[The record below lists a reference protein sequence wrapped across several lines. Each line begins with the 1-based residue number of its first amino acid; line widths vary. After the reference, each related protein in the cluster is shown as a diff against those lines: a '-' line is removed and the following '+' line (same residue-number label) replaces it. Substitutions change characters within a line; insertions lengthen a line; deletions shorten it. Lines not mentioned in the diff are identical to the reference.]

1 MRAGIAK
8 IVQNLAKMLHE
19 TIVDYY
25 VKNVNY
31 PLYKGKERMLLRSQ
45 FCWILTKLFFKAS

>member
-8 IVQNLAKMLHE
+8 IVQRLTKLFHA

-25 VKNVNY
+25 VKNVF
-31 PLYKGKERMLLRSQ
+31 LFCLQ
-45 FCWILTKLFFKAS
+45 FTVYSLQMI

>member
-25 VKNVNY
+25 VNFVLFTVY
-31 PLYKGKERMLLRSQ
+31 GLQ
-45 FCWILTKLFFKAS
+45 FTDDMTGGRNTRRGNHL

>member
-1 MRAGIAK
+1 MF
-8 IVQNLAKMLHE
+8 HE

-45 FCWILTKLFFKAS
+45 FCWILTKLLLKAS

>member
-25 VKNVNY
+25 VKNVNS
-31 PLYKGKERMLLRSQ
+31 PLYKGKGRILLRPQ